1 MSKLTLRQIMSIQ
14 FEIIKLKDK
23 YIESL
28 EELIG
33 KPEIIGKVE
42 SIKYINE
49 RHKIRMELIKLETQ
63 IGL

>member
-1 MSKLTLRQIMSIQ
+1 MSIQ

-49 RHKIRMELIKLETQ
+49 RQFINTNRFGGIITDVR
-63 IGL
+63 